1 MGPRGLEPIAPWP
14 VLVRWAA
21 HRLLTGWRGRTIIPE
36 MRSVSHQDEQIRDAL
51 TDGIKKA
58 NIDARNLSVEVVDR
72 SVIIKGT
79 VPTPAERD
87 RLASLVGASAGS
99 ERTLQWQVSVSD
111 NVH

>member
-1 MGPRGLEPIAPWP
+1 MAPWTRPPWARRNPSRPPAGWPVIKMGPRGLEPIAPWP

-72 SVIIKGT
+72 SVIIK
-79 VPTPAERD
+79 
-87 RLASLVGASAGS
+87 
-99 ERTLQWQVSVSD
+99 
-111 NVH
+111 